1 MSRKIVGLDI
11 GSHSIKVVSARERLG
26 KVELLQFYERPVN
39 GEGIEELLKSIFQE
53 GGLHPDVVVSSVP
66 GSAVSVHYLKIP
78 FSDEAKIGQVVPYEV
93 EGIIPFPLEEMVID
107 QFILSKSNGTG
118 PNNGSAVCVALIRKE
133 TLKNHI
139 DTLKGAYI
147 EPKIIEI
154 ESLALYH
161 AFREWYKTEDTVA
174 LLDIGADRSNLCIV
188 SKGKPVYLR
197 TFNRGGR
204 RITSAIQEAL
214 GTSFDDAESKKKS
227 IGIILDESSAPPG
240 GNGEGGRDETL
251 RDRPSGLSTE
261 QGAEGKEKFG
271 AGGRESETEE
281 VSSAIKRGLIPLIV
295 DLKQSLHA
303 YEIQQDDIVKRLY
316 IAGGGARL
324 KNIDRLLNGELEM
337 EVEPLGIPGELVQR
351 FTGGETAD
359 PALVPAAGLVLRGA
373 RKKQV
378 SGLNFRKGEYFHRKE
393 VKEATGKLL
402 YLIVAVAGIVSL
414 GALDFYFRYHDRE
427 ARYEV
432 IKSGVRKAY
441 LETFPDAKIIVD
453 ESRQLRSAVDELR
466 KKVAALGGGPE
477 KRVTSLD
484 LLNAITEKIP
494 GEIQVNVDDLL
505 IDRTKVR
512 IQGDT
517 DSFENV
523 ERIKRELETIPFLK
537 KVDVG
542 DAKLSADQ
550 KRVKFRIIIDME

>member
-1 MSRKIVGLDI
+1 MVDIMSRKIVGLDI

-39 GEGIEELLKSIFQE
+39 GEGIEDLIKSIFQE

-93 EGIIPFPLEEMVID
+93 EGIVPFPLEEMVID
-107 QFILSKSNGTG
+107 QFILSKSNGAS
-118 PNNGSAVCVALIRKE
+118 PNNGSSVCVALIKKG

-139 DTLKGAYI
+139 DTLKGAHI

-161 AFREWYKTEDTVA
+161 AFMEWHKTEDTVA
-174 LLDIGADRSNLCIV
+174 LLDIGSARSNLCIV
-188 SKGKPVYLR
+188 SRGKPVYVR
-197 TFNRGGR
+197 TFSRGGGG
-204 RITSAIQEAL
+204 ITSAVQESL
-214 GTSFDDAESKKKS
+214 GISFDEAEQKK
-227 IGIILDESSAPPG
+227 IATGILFDDKGKWEAEAPPTPDIPVM
-240 GNGEGGRDETL
+240 GRGDFS
-251 RDRPSGLSTE
+251 RPSSN
-261 QGAEGKEKFG
+261 
-271 AGGRESETEE
+271 EE
-281 VSSAIKRGLIPLIV
+281 EDERGVISSAIRRGLTPLIV

-303 YEIQQDDIVKRLY
+303 YGIKQNDPVKKLY

-324 KNIDRLLNGELEM
+324 LNMDRFLGSELEI
-337 EVEPLGIPGELVQR
+337 EVAPLGVPKELLQGLA
-351 FTGGETAD
+351 GGE
-359 PALVPAAGLVLRGA
+359 AAGFILPTGMGLVLRGVR
-373 RKKQV
+373 RKQAL
-378 SGLNFRKGEYFHRKE
+378 GLNFRKGEYFYRKE
-393 VKEATGKLL
+393 AKEATGKLL
-402 YLIVAVAGIVSL
+402 YLIVAAAVIISL
-414 GALDFYFRYHDRE
+414 GALDFYSRFHDRE
-427 ARYEV
+427 ARYETV
-432 IKSGVRKAY
+432 KSDIRKAY
-441 LETFPDAKIIVD
+441 LDIFPDAKIIVD
-453 ESRQLRSAVDELR
+453 ESQQLKSAVDELR

-477 KRVTSLD
+477 KKVTSLD
-484 LLNAITEKIP
+484 LLNTIAEKIP
-494 GEIQVNVDDLL
+494 KEIQVNVDDLL

-523 ERIKRELETIPFLK
+523 ERIKRELETIPFFK

-550 KRVKFRIIIDME
+550 KRVKFRIIVDMQ